1 MIVMKFGGTSVKD
14 AEAID
19 RACAIVADR
28 IELNPL
34 VVVSALAGV
43 TSNLFEAARLAGG
56 GSLDRALGIVATL
69 RERHTALLP
78 SLALEFA
85 GLAEALDKVHAA
97 GTLTPAMKDTVVSYG
112 EILSAKIFDRRLSR
126 HAKTVHLDPRE
137 CIITDRLFT
146 KANPLLTETE
156 QRVDARLRPL
166 IEQGRVVVMEGYLGS
181 TTSGETTTLGRGG
194 SDYSAALIGACLGAE
209 EIQIWTDVDGMMTAD
224 PRIVRD
230 AWKIKQMSFDEASE
244 LAYFGAKVLHPSAL
258 LPAVEKGITVRVLN
272 SRKPDRS
279 GTSISAHAPTGRN
292 PIKSFACKKGLTVV
306 TVTSSRMLM
315 AHGFLRAL
323 FEVFD
328 RHGASVDVITTS
340 EVSVSLTMDDDRPL
354 EKIVADL
361 GKLGDVRAERGMALV
376 CMVGTNLR
384 NTPGIAARAF
394 GCLNDINIR
403 MISQGASN
411 INLSFVVDESQAGTV
426 LRRLHERFFQEFEP
440 DIFERV

>member
-28 IELNPL
+28 VELGPV
-34 VVVSALAGV
+34 VVVSALGGV
-43 TSNLFEAARLAGG
+43 TNDLIEASRFAAE
-56 GSLDRALGIVATL
+56 GSRDAALGIVAAL
-69 RERHTALLP
+69 RERHTDLLP
-78 SLALEFA
+78 PLAPEFEGLEA
-85 GLAEALDKVHAA
+85 VLDSVHASGA
-97 GTLTPAMKDTVVSYG
+97 LTPAEEDAIASYG
-112 EILSAKIFDRRLSR
+112 EILSTKIFERRLASK
-126 HAKTVHLDPRE
+126 AKTVHLDPRE
-137 CIITDRLFT
+137 CIVTDRSFT
-146 KANPLLTETE
+146 KANPLLAET
-156 QRVDARLRPL
+156 QKRVDDRVRPQ
-166 IEQGRVVVMEGYLGS
+166 IEQGRVVVTGGYVGS

-194 SDYSAALIGACLGAE
+194 SDFSAALIGACLGAE

-224 PRIVRD
+224 PRIVTD

-244 LAYFGAKVLHPSAL
+244 LAYFGAKVLHPSTV

-272 SRKPDRS
+272 SLKPDRS
-279 GTSISAHAPTGRN
+279 GTSISDHAPAGLN

-306 TVTSSRMLM
+306 TITSSRMLG
-315 AHGFLRAL
+315 AHGFLRVL

-354 EKIVADL
+354 DKIVADL
-361 GKLGDVRAERGMALV
+361 GKLGDVRAERAMALV

-411 INLSFVVDESQAGTV
+411 INLSFVVEESQADTV
-426 LRRLHERFFQEFEP
+426 LRRLHETFLQEFEP